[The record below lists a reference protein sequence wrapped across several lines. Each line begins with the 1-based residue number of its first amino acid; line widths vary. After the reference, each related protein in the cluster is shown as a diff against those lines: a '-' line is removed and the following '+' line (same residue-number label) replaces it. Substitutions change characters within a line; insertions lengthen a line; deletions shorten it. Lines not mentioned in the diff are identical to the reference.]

1 MGGRSSP
8 KTAPRI
14 LRYWVSVSRGKTGAA
29 SSYSGAT
36 TPVSLSFSEKPSA
49 RIPPSQRP
57 TRIVDGKV
65 RYEFGSSAA
74 CATLIRLSTHA
85 AAECEEKHGAQK
97 YPPCRSE
104 NSPRRRTLMFNK
116 PHVPSTPSR
125 RFLDPRQCTEH
136 TRSGLSP
143 CEHKCSELRETIQP
157 KNVDKRAQAKRT
169 QCRRRPGD
177 ATRQEK
183 SVSG

>member
-1 MGGRSSP
+1 
-8 KTAPRI
+8 
-14 LRYWVSVSRGKTGAA
+14 
-29 SSYSGAT
+29 
-36 TPVSLSFSEKPSA
+36 
-49 RIPPSQRP
+49 
-57 TRIVDGKV
+57 
-65 RYEFGSSAA
+65 
-74 CATLIRLSTHA
+74 
-85 AAECEEKHGAQK
+85 
-97 YPPCRSE
+97 
-104 NSPRRRTLMFNK
+104 MFNK

-143 CEHKCSELRETIQP
+143 REHKCSELRETIQP

-183 SVSG
+183 VFRDNRSKPTQLRPRLLGRGRYFFATTGDFPIGWHE